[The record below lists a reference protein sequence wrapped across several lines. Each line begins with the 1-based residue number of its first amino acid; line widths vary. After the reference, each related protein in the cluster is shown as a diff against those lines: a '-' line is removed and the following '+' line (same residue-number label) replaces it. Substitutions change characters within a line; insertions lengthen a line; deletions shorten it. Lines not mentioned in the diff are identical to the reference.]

1 MVWYNRLIRL
11 PTPPVIIMHLSFIT
25 LFKLKHKV
33 LLSFELTYPI
43 TVFFAH
49 KERTFYI
56 QITSLLYSEQFKYRT
71 FSCCSG
77 HSKTLSFRKWPTCP
91 TTANERIN
99 LIICYMYRNYVHF
112 KIYIRIN

>member
-1 MVWYNRLIRL
+1 
-11 PTPPVIIMHLSFIT
+11 MHLSFIT
-25 LFKLKHKV
+25 LLKLKHKV
-33 LLSFELTYPI
+33 LPSSELTYPI

-56 QITSLLYSEQFKYRT
+56 QITSLLYSEQFKYRA

-91 TTANERIN
+91 TTANERLN
-99 LIICYMYRNYVHF
+99 IIC
-112 KIYIRIN
+112 IAITSTLRIN